1 MLVKGKSSGVLGHTG
16 VTVIVCWECPR
27 GSVTCSSSEGEA
39 VRSLT
44 AMASRS
50 PAQVSERRPLLP
62 QEDFPNLWEKELK
75 ALFGLTGAKRGNMSS
90 RGKVGTVGEALPGCF
105 IPCGPQRGALEV
117 LGALRSPLG
126 HPDAGEPSCRPGVLW
141 RIYLDLSE
149 PGQFGG
155 VWEAWYERDV
165 YPSCQILFPVQ
176 NRKPFCGKKLTG
188 TAEASFHGLFKQY
201 KMLSILSFFHV
212 IQKSMSDYVN

>member
-1 MLVKGKSSGVLGHTG
+1 MLGHAG
-16 VTVIVCWECPR
+16 VIVIVCWEWPR
-27 GSVTCSSSEGEA
+27 GRVTCSSSEGEA

-50 PAQVSERRPLLP
+50 PAQVSERRPLQP

-75 ALFGLTGAKRGNMSS
+75 ALFGLTGAKTGNMSS

-126 HPDAGEPSCRPGVLW
+126 HPDAGEPSCRPGEFTWTFQSLGSLEECG
-141 RIYLDLSE
+141 RLGMSE
-149 PGQFGG
+149 TCIRH
-155 VWEAWYERDV
+155 AR
-165 YPSCQILFPVQ
+165 SCSQSKTENLFVG
-176 NRKPFCGKKLTG
+176 R
-188 TAEASFHGLFKQY
+188 S
-201 KMLSILSFFHV
+201 
-212 IQKSMSDYVN
+212 